1 MNGYLSIPAALI
13 AAALAGVWFMRNER
27 RGTPERTVLFF
38 LAYLITEAALYE
50 SQSRIPAGL
59 IHPGLGADPNPGD
72 DLIETAFSF
81 RLLDIL
87 IPLALWARL
96 LGSRGRGGAA
106 IPAFAWAGFL
116 AWLGLA
122 GVQGLVLGSDRNL
135 LLFEGKALVYLG
147 LLFVVLGADL
157 RVMVT
162 SRAFERLVLSAAAVA
177 VLLTGAHAAGV
188 EINQTIPILPLDRF
202 GVVGTD
208 AASIFGAMA
217 IVTLVLAATRDE
229 GRLAMLGATA
239 AFMAPALIAQ
249 QRAALLGLGVSIVF
263 VLALSLLAPER
274 VRVTPAEG
282 SVLIVGLVF
291 VVGTLAL
298 VGAGVQGKPFSLP
311 FISSVEQ
318 TFARGDK
325 ALSAESRVN
334 QWNAAPL
341 VIDDRPWTGW
351 GLGKTYLYY
360 DPGPKGFI
368 RTNLTHNIGL
378 DLLLRTGLI
387 GLGLF
392 AAALLASI
400 AVGVRMWRKATD
412 PFVAALALASSA
424 IVLAL
429 ISKGMVES
437 LFEKYR
443 LAALLGLVVGIG
455 LTTLSRELVRERT
468 PAELGEGTLT

>member
-1 MNGYLSIPAALI
+1 MNGYLSILAALVATAI
-13 AAALAGVWFMRNER
+13 LGVWFIRNER
-27 RGTPERTVLFF
+27 RRTPEKTVLFF
-38 LAYLITEAALYE
+38 LAFLIIEAVVYE

-59 IHPGLGADPNPGD
+59 VHPGLGADPNPGD

-87 IPLALWARL
+87 IPVALGARL
-96 LGSRGRGGAA
+96 LGARSRGGSAL
-106 IPAFAWAGFL
+106 PTFAWVGFL

-122 GVQGLVLGSDRNL
+122 AMQGFLLGNSLDL

-157 RVMVT
+157 RVMV
-162 SRAFERLVLSAAAVA
+162 SSLAFERLLLGAAAAAV
-177 VLLTGAHAAGV
+177 LITGINAAGV
-188 EINQTIPILPLDRF
+188 ELDLPIPIFPLDRF

-208 AASIFGAMA
+208 AASIFGALA
-217 IVTLVLAATRDE
+217 VITLVLAATRE
-229 GRLAMLGATA
+229 SGRLPLLGATA

-263 VLALSLLAPER
+263 VCALALAAPQR
-274 VRVTPAEG
+274 IRVTAAEG
-282 SVLIVGLVF
+282 GLLVLALVF

-298 VGAGVQGKPFSLP
+298 VGAGVQGKPFTLP
-311 FISSVEQ
+311 FVSSVEQ

-334 QWNAAPL
+334 QWNAAPD
-341 VIDDRPWTGW
+341 VIADRPWTGW
-351 GLGKTYLYY
+351 GLGKTYLFY
-360 DPGPKGFI
+360 DPGPKDFI

-378 DLLLRTGLI
+378 DLLLRTGVI

-392 AAALLASI
+392 SVAFLVSLG
-400 AVGVRMWRKATD
+400 VGIRVWRRARD
-412 PFVAALALASSA
+412 PLVAALALASSA
-424 IVLAL
+424 IVIAL
-429 ISKGMVES
+429 VSKGMVES

-443 LAALLGLVVGIG
+443 LAALFGLVVGIG
-455 LTTLSRELVRERT
+455 LTALSRDLVRQRQPREALGVS
-468 PAELGEGTLT
+468 PA

>member
-1 MNGYLSIPAALI
+1 MNGYLSILAALVAI
-13 AAALAGVWFMRNER
+13 VILGIWFVRNER
-27 RGTPERTVLFF
+27 RRTPEKTVLFF
-38 LAYLITEAALYE
+38 LAFLIAEAVIYK

-59 IHPGLGADPNPGD
+59 VHPVLGGDPNPGD

-87 IPLALWARL
+87 IPVALGARL
-96 LGSRGRGGAA
+96 LGSRGRGGSAL
-106 IPAFAWAGFL
+106 PTFAWLGFL

-122 GVQGLVLGSDRNL
+122 AIQGMLLGNSLDL

-157 RVMVT
+157 RVMVM
-162 SRAFERLVLSAAAVA
+162 SRAFERLLLGAAAAAV
-177 VLLTGAHAAGV
+177 LMTGANAAGI
-188 EINQTIPILPLDRF
+188 EFDLPIPIIPLDRF

-208 AASIFGAMA
+208 AASIFGALA
-217 IVTLVLAATRDE
+217 VVTLVLAATRE
-229 GRLAMLGATA
+229 SGRLPLLGATV

-249 QRAALLGLGVSIVF
+249 QRAALLGLGVSIAFVCLLALAAPQRIRVTAAEGGLL
-263 VLALSLLAPER
+263 VLALA
-274 VRVTPAEG
+274 
-282 SVLIVGLVF
+282 F

-298 VGAGVQGKPFSLP
+298 VGAGVQNKPFALP
-311 FISSVEQ
+311 FVSSVEQ
-318 TFARGDK
+318 TFGRGDK

-341 VIDDRPWTGW
+341 VIADRPWTGW
-351 GLGKTYLYY
+351 GLGKTYLFY
-360 DPGPKGFI
+360 DPGPRDFV

-378 DLLLRTGLI
+378 DLLLRTGVI

-392 AAALLASI
+392 GAAFFASL
-400 AVGVRMWRKATD
+400 AVGIRVWRRASD
-412 PFVAALALASSA
+412 PLVAALALASAA
-424 IVLAL
+424 IVAAL

-443 LAALLGLVVGIG
+443 LAAFLGLIVGIG
-455 LTTLSRELVRERT
+455 LTTLSRELVRKREAHPVLEVT
-468 PAELGEGTLT
+468 PA